1 MDEIIP
7 DEMSAAEKICCLA
20 TAFSEEFRLWDVV
33 DRPTNGDWERIEESM
48 RARAEF
54 QQGFRVYLS
63 TESIQYDE
71 DALET
76 ALLMVQALTAL
87 TIISREKDN
96 LGFVVISLLF
106 LIPVTAL
113 LPVSS
118 FVHLG
123 ALSLII
129 LGILFAVL
137 LKTEEVLWMREQKE
151 IELGARSL
159 IEPLLAEMK
168 HRS

>member
-20 TAFSEEFRLWDVV
+20 TAFSEEFRVWDVV
-33 DRPTNGDWERIEESM
+33 DCPNGDWQEIEASM

-63 TESIQYDE
+63 TESIQYNKDV
-71 DALET
+71 LET

-87 TIISREKDN
+87 TIITTEKDN
-96 LGFVVISLLF
+96 LGFVIISLLF
-106 LIPVTAL
+106 LIPATAL

-118 FVHLG
+118 LVHLG

-129 LGILFAVL
+129 SGIIFSVL
-137 LKTEEVLWMREQKE
+137 LKTEKVLWMREQKE

-159 IEPLLAEMK
+159 IEPLLVEIK